1 MIWRLRRAGTVRDGS
16 NECPK
21 HVLNV
26 KWMLCH
32 SVNLASGEEGI
43 ILFFF
48 SLYF

>member
-1 MIWRLRRAGTVRDGS
+1 MRAVSVLDGS
-16 NECPK
+16 NEYPK
-21 HVLNV
+21 HVLND

-32 SVNLASGEEGI
+32 SVNRASGEEGI